1 MNNRDDEFGGVKGT
15 GRGFYYSRS
24 VVNFLMILLG
34 LVAAYFTTIGAIRI
48 ELAKKAETKLVAT
61 IETRVSELEV
71 VITEDRVR
79 KDEFYEF
86 CNDVESRLAT
96 IESFLIEQG
105 R

>member
-1 MNNRDDEFGGVKGT
+1 MSNTVDGLGGDKGI
-15 GRGFYYSRS
+15 GRGFYFSRS
-24 VVNFLMILLG
+24 VVNFLMIMLG

-48 ELAKKAETKLVAT
+48 ELAEKAESKLVAT
-61 IETRVSELEV
+61 IETRLSELEV
-71 VITEDRVR
+71 VITEGRVK

-86 CNDVESRLAT
+86 RNEVESRLAR